1 MKKRVNKQIRDIADK
16 LPPVFEQHMSGGD
29 FSEGKFTPNLYT
41 VPVNHERRLRHAY
54 EKLGMDGIRN
64 YLDEIFKLQKE
75 RHEKA
80 FGSNGDRESGVLPD
94 LPTDLRVQDSAG
106 PTNEDAPTAEF

>member
-1 MKKRVNKQIRDIADK
+1 MKKKLNKQIRDIADR

-29 FSEGKFTPNLYT
+29 FFEGKFTPNLYT

-94 LPTDLRVQDSAG
+94 VSEDLGTKDTVE
-106 PTNEDAPTAEF
+106 PKNEDVSTAE

>member
-1 MKKRVNKQIRDIADK
+1 MSKKKVNKQIRDIADK

-80 FGSNGDRESGVLPD
+80 FRSIGDRESGFLPD
-94 LPTDLRVQDSAG
+94 VPTDFRVQDSVES
-106 PTNEDAPTAEF
+106 TNQDAPATE

>member
-1 MKKRVNKQIRDIADK
+1 MKKKLNKQIRASTEK

-29 FSEGKFTPNLYT
+29 FVDGKFVPNIYN

-54 EKLGMDGIRN
+54 DKLGMDGVRN

-75 RHEKA
+75 RHDKA
-80 FGSNGDRESGVLPD
+80 FGSNGDQESSVLPD
-94 LPTDLRVQDSAG
+94 VPEDSG
-106 PTNEDAPTAEF
+106 DKDTVEPNDKDAPSIEK